1 MKFNLSRNRTVYCK
15 LFASL
20 FLGLLFVFFIGNVQN
35 SASAFAD
42 DGKNESGNN
51 VEKSRKTE
59 QKQDEYG
66 RELSKAE
73 DEYDRDIS
81 KQEDDAKAQATL
93 QEKRADLDRKFDEK
107 RQEISKWYKEKA
119 DEISRKKSGGI
130 SSY

>member
-59 QKQDEYG
+59 QKQDEYFREIDQLEAERTRKLREIEDEYG
-66 RELSKAE
+66 REL
-73 DEYDRDIS
+73 R
-81 KQEDDAKAQATL
+81 
-93 QEKRADLDRKFDEK
+93 
-107 RQEISKWYKEKA
+107 
-119 DEISRKKSGGI
+119 GGFTC
-130 SSY
+130 